1 MLKPL
6 LKPYLTILFLLIL
19 PLMGLCQQQLP
30 VPKWVNDIGG
40 SGDSKATGMIT
51 DSQNNIYVSGF
62 FSGTVDFDPSAGV
75 KNLTSVGG
83 DDIYVA
89 KYTPAGALVWAVSMG
104 GDGLDQVNNMTVD
117 KNGNPTIIGQY
128 QSSTLNAGTLSFQNN
143 GAEDI
148 FIIHLDMNGN
158 ILWGKSIGAAET
170 DRGEEVATDS
180 QGDVIATAIF
190 QSTITV
196 GNSVFTASGQ
206 FNGLIVKYDVS
217 GNLIWDMNLGVSG
230 DTEIFGDG
238 VDANGNII
246 VSGIYSGNVDF
257 DPLGVHHIVNSPS
270 NQGFV
275 AKYTPAGKLIWV
287 NTVVGNFVNGQA
299 VVGINSN
306 NDIYITGAFSFGL
319 TFGTFTLNASGSQDT
334 FFAKYSSN
342 GTFQFAKDLG
352 SSSGSSFPYQVRSD
366 QANNIYISGYFS
378 GAVDFN
384 PDPNVSNIVS
394 DHGQRDFYVA
404 KYDVN
409 GNYQWAFG
417 GGSPGCDQTLGIELA
432 VDNSNDVVLGGS
444 FCQTV
449 DFDPSTCVTDNV
461 TAQNFISDTYI
472 AKYLQSTT
480 LTGQI
485 TNFTVPQ
492 QISPAVIGQANHT
505 IAITVSPFTDV
516 KTLVPTITVTNNGVL
531 TPASGVAQDF
541 TSPVIYNVTSGCIAT
556 PYTVT
561 ITLAIPKTLIVCAGA
576 SNTITGDVIN
586 PAPTSYAWQVFQ
598 NNAWVAAPGVVNAK
612 DYQTSA
618 LQNATAANLVYGL
631 RRQVTTAGN
640 VTYDSFYNVTVQ
652 PSTPISANIATAPS
666 VISFCT
672 SGNPGII
679 TGSTPAG
686 GTGTYIYQW
695 QSSADNITFT
705 DIAGAV
711 AKDYDPPV
719 VNANIYYRRTV
730 TSGTCVAPV
739 SSNVIKITIFPVVAN
754 NVITPPAIVSF
765 CSTGDPSTMTG
776 STPTGGSGA
785 YTYQWQSS
793 ADNVTF
799 NDIPGATSKDLDPAA
814 INATT
819 YYRRMV
825 TSGPCS
831 TPLASNV
838 IVITILPPIANNII
852 TAPAVTSFCST
863 GDPGII
869 TGTIP
874 SGGFGTYTYQW
885 QRSADNVTFTDIPGA
900 TAQNFDPGVIS
911 ITTYYRRIITSG
923 TCGTPLISNVV
934 TINVTATPST
944 PVLVNPTATI
954 CPGNTATFTVA
965 SPQQGITYDWYNS
978 PAKTTHLFTG
988 VTYVTGVLNSPATFY
1003 VQASNGSCTSVSLAS
1018 GQVNVISIP
1027 LAPGAVANPV
1037 AVCNGAATTLSITNP
1052 QAGLT
1057 YRWYTSSTGG
1067 NSVFTGTDFTTPGIT
1082 NNTTYYVEAV
1092 NAGGCTSASR
1102 TAVTITANPIPTVT
1116 AQGTSICPGTS
1127 AALTATSTDQNATIN
1142 WYANATGGNVVFTGT
1157 TFNTSSLNAN
1167 TTYYAEVVDNITGC
1181 VSAARSPAQVQMIQP
1196 LQAPVVTVG
1205 ETTSSS
1211 ITFQWTAVNGATGY
1225 QFSTDNGQT
1234 FTDPGNG
1241 SNSLTQTISNLQA
1254 EQSVT
1259 ILVRAIGT
1267 APCAISGSSTAVT
1280 GKAASPLGDQIYIAN
1295 AFTPNGDGKNDIVYV
1310 HSENIKSLKFYVY
1323 DQWGELL
1330 YTSLNQQSGWDGT
1343 YKGTKEPV
1351 GVYVY
1356 YVEAIMNDGKQVNKK
1371 GTITLLR

>member
-1 MLKPL
+1 
-6 LKPYLTILFLLIL
+6 
-19 PLMGLCQQQLP
+19 
-30 VPKWVNDIGG
+30 
-40 SGDSKATGMIT
+40 
-51 DSQNNIYVSGF
+51 
-62 FSGTVDFDPSAGV
+62 
-75 KNLTSVGG
+75 
-83 DDIYVA
+83 
-89 KYTPAGALVWAVSMG
+89 
-104 GDGLDQVNNMTVD
+104 
-117 KNGNPTIIGQY
+117 
-128 QSSTLNAGTLSFQNN
+128 
-143 GAEDI
+143 
-148 FIIHLDMNGN
+148 
-158 ILWGKSIGAAET
+158 
-170 DRGEEVATDS
+170 
-180 QGDVIATAIF
+180 
-190 QSTITV
+190 
-196 GNSVFTASGQ
+196 
-206 FNGLIVKYDVS
+206 
-217 GNLIWDMNLGVSG
+217 
-230 DTEIFGDG
+230 
-238 VDANGNII
+238 
-246 VSGIYSGNVDF
+246 
-257 DPLGVHHIVNSPS
+257 
-270 NQGFV
+270 
-275 AKYTPAGKLIWV
+275 
-287 NTVVGNFVNGQA
+287 
-299 VVGINSN
+299 
-306 NDIYITGAFSFGL
+306 
-319 TFGTFTLNASGSQDT
+319 
-334 FFAKYSSN
+334 
-342 GTFQFAKDLG
+342 
-352 SSSGSSFPYQVRSD
+352 
-366 QANNIYISGYFS
+366 
-378 GAVDFN
+378 
-384 PDPNVSNIVS
+384 
-394 DHGQRDFYVA
+394 
-404 KYDVN
+404 
-409 GNYQWAFG
+409 
-417 GGSPGCDQTLGIELA
+417 
-432 VDNSNDVVLGGS
+432 
-444 FCQTV
+444 
-449 DFDPSTCVTDNV
+449 
-461 TAQNFISDTYI
+461 
-472 AKYLQSTT
+472 
-480 LTGQI
+480 
-485 TNFTVPQ
+485 
-492 QISPAVIGQANHT
+492 
-505 IAITVSPFTDV
+505 
-516 KTLVPTITVTNNGVL
+516 
-531 TPASGVAQDF
+531 
-541 TSPVIYNVTSGCIAT
+541 
-556 PYTVT
+556 
-561 ITLAIPKTLIVCAGA
+561 
-576 SNTITGDVIN
+576 
-586 PAPTSYAWQVFQ
+586 
-598 NNAWVAAPGVVNAK
+598 
-612 DYQTSA
+612 
-618 LQNATAANLVYGL
+618 
-631 RRQVTTAGN
+631 
-640 VTYDSFYNVTVQ
+640 
-652 PSTPISANIATAPS
+652 
-666 VISFCT
+666 
-672 SGNPGII
+672 
-679 TGSTPAG
+679 
-686 GTGTYIYQW
+686 
-695 QSSADNITFT
+695 
-705 DIAGAV
+705 
-711 AKDYDPPV
+711 V

-730 TSGTCVAPV
+730 TSGTCATPV
-739 SSNVIKITIFPVVAN
+739 QSNIIKITILPVVAN

-825 TSGPCS
+825 TSDPCS

-863 GDPGII
+863 GDPGVI

-885 QRSADNVTFTDIPGA
+885 QRSADNLTFTDIAGS

-923 TCGTPLISNVV
+923 TCSTPLVSNVV
-934 TINVTATPST
+934 TINVIATPST
-944 PVLVNPTATI
+944 PVLVNRTATI

-988 VTYVTGVLNSPATFY
+988 TTYVTGVLNSPSTFY

-1027 LAPGAVANPV
+1027 LAPIAVASP
-1037 AVCNGAATTLSITNP
+1037 ATVCNGTATTLSITNP
-1052 QAGLT
+1052 QGGLT

-1092 NAGGCTSASR
+1092 NAGGCNSASR
-1102 TAVTITANPIPTVT
+1102 TPITITANPIPTVT
-1116 AQGTSICPGTS
+1116 AQGTSVCPGTS

-1157 TFNTSSLNAN
+1157 TFNTPSLNAN
-1167 TTYYAEVVDNITGC
+1167 TTYYAEVVDKITGC
-1181 VSAARSPAQVQMIQP
+1181 VSATRSPAQVQMIQP

-1234 FTDPGNG
+1234 FTAPGNG

-1280 GKAASPLGDQIYIAN
+1280 GKAASPLGDQIYVAN

-1310 HSENIKSLKFYVY
+1310 HSENIKNLKFYVY

-1356 YVEAIMNDGKQVNKK
+1356 YLEAIMNDGKQVNKK